1 MRNPILL
8 GLLLVLCLFGTAL
21 ASDEAAGGEGHSPQG
36 SGQSGSPVFQGYMGE
51 SIWTLVSFCL
61 LLVALWKIAWKPL
74 LARLQEREGYIGKQI
89 SDAEKIRKD
98 AESVLNEYRAK
109 LAAAEKEGGTIVA
122 RYVRQAEEQAREVTA
137 KAQKELEQMRQRME
151 SDLERARV
159 QAEKDLLAE
168 SGRIILTLG
177 REILGRTITTDDNQR
192 MVDEAVGRLK
202 LESQTRNRN

>member
-8 GLLLVLCLFGTAL
+8 GLLLILCLFGTAL
-21 ASDEAAGGEGHSPQG
+21 ASEAGSGGEGHSPEG
-36 SGQSGSPVFQGYMGE
+36 SGKSGSPVFQGYPGE

-61 LLVALWKIAWKPL
+61 LLVVLWKIAWKPL
-74 LARLQEREGYIGKQI
+74 LARLQERESYIGKQI

-98 AESVLNEYRAK
+98 AEGVLNEYRAK
-109 LAAAEKEGGTIVA
+109 LAAAEKEGGSIIA
-122 RYVRQAEEQAREVTA
+122 RQVRQAEEQAREVTA
-137 KAQKELEQMRQRME
+137 RAQKELDQMRQRME

-192 MVDEAVGRLK
+192 MVEDAVGRLK
-202 LESQTRNRN
+202 LESQAKNRN